1 MRGQAGERGRSY
13 GESISWEMVQCRGCS
28 IQPFNIGSA
37 MPFIMCRVLISV
49 CLSCSLENVWATRES
64 QKYRVGSRSLLQG
77 IFLTQ
82 GLNLGLSH
90 YRQILLTSEPSGKP
104 ISYFGCLLFLID
116 CTLWVICSILN
127 CFLKIVCTIWE
138 SSCILRKLENSY
150 VYVQITL
157 QVICDI
163 NEE

>member
-1 MRGQAGERGRSY
+1 MLEVYIIQLKCEVFTAYFFVVFISHSVMSNLCDPLNSNPPSSSVHGILQARILG
-13 GESISWEMVQCRGCS
+13 
-28 IQPFNIGSA
+28 
-37 MPFIMCRVLISV
+37 
-49 CLSCSLENVWATRES
+49 
-64 QKYRVGSRSLLQG
+64 VGSHSLLQG